1 MAARQRSTR
10 RILFLHPKTLV
21 DSWPFPVDT
30 LGEVVKAPSAVYPVL
45 AAAVADLPVQIEMF
59 DGYVARESFAHY
71 KARLADADILAI
83 AAMSP
88 LKALDTELTIRLS
101 KMLNPRVQVVLGGNH
116 ASAFPEQWI
125 EKGADFVVTG
135 EGEVAFRALIE
146 VLCSGGSDFSKV
158 PNLVYGQ
165 PGGVSATGLRA
176 PTIQLDSSP
185 LPLWEL
191 LDLRPYTL
199 GTGQPGYT
207 AALEVSRGCPH
218 RCDFCNINTYWG
230 YKQRYKSVERVL
242 EEMTQLQRLNVREI
256 IFTDDNF
263 AHDYKHTSRLLEEMI
278 RRDFRFTFGSF
289 LRGDTVRRNPEFPA
303 LAARAGLR
311 FCMMGIE
318 TLNPEWLK
326 AHKKGVAA
334 KDAVE
339 MYANVYTKLRDHGI
353 FVVGLF
359 ITPAEAD
366 SRALSGRGADGVV
379 CDYHYTADLVAQKGS
394 ALYDNLKATEAVG
407 KDMFYHDW
415 NLPSIVLSGGAVQN
429 SHRSAR
435 HAITDSINRF
445 ALRSHFS
452 RSSFVRRFR
461 WRHVG
466 VISERLL
473 CSSFADIARYRV
485 SKDRSLPLATRQ
497 AAIVG
502 SVINDRFIESLA
514 KRRTWKS
521 PLSLRT
527 GWWSPRTTLS
537 LSAMSADHRS

>member
-1 MAARQRSTR
+1 MASPKRSTHR
-10 RILFLHPKTLV
+10 MLFLHPKTLV

-59 DGYVARESFAHY
+59 DGYVARESFRHY
-71 KARLADADILAI
+71 KARLAGVDILAI

-88 LKALDTELTIRLS
+88 LKALDTELTIRLA
-101 KMLNPRVQVVLGGNH
+101 KTLNPRVQVVLGGNH
-116 ASAFPEQWI
+116 ASAFPDQWI
-125 EKGADFVVTG
+125 EKGADFVITG
-135 EGEVAFRALIE
+135 EGEVAFRTLME
-146 VLCSGGSDFSKV
+146 VLSSGSRDVSNV
-158 PNLVYGQ
+158 PNLVYGR
-165 PGGVSATGLRA
+165 PGEVSATGLRA
-176 PTIQLDSSP
+176 PAIQLDSSP
-185 LPLWEL
+185 FPSWEP

-199 GTGQPGYT
+199 GTGQRGYT
-207 AALEVSRGCPH
+207 AAVEISRGCPH

-242 EEMTQLQRLNVREI
+242 EEMTRLHRLSVREL

-263 AHDYKHTSRLLEEMI
+263 AHDYRHTSRLLDEMI

-289 LRGDTVRRNPEFPA
+289 LRGDTVRRNPDFPA
-303 LAARAGLR
+303 LAARAGMR

-326 AHKKGVAA
+326 AHRKGVAA
-334 KDAVE
+334 RDAVE
-339 MYANVYTKLRDHGI
+339 MYANVYASLRKHGI

-366 SRALSGRGADGVV
+366 ERSLSGRGADGVV

-394 ALYDNLKATEAVG
+394 ALYDNLARTNSVG

-415 NLPSIVLSGGAVQN
+415 NLPSIVLSGETLQN
-429 SHRSAR
+429 NHRNAR
-435 HAITDSINRF
+435 NAISDSINSF

-452 RSSFVRRFR
+452 RSPFARRFR
-461 WRHVG
+461 WRHLG
-466 VISERLL
+466 VVSERLL

-485 SKDRSLPLATRQ
+485 SKDQSLALAERQ
-497 AAIVG
+497 ASIVR
-502 SVINDRFIESLA
+502 SVINDRFIQTLA
-514 KRRTWKS
+514 RKRVWRS

-527 GWWSPRTTLS
+527 GLWSSRNTRVARCDVS
-537 LSAMSADHRS
+537 

>member
-1 MAARQRSTR
+1 MAPPLRSTR
-10 RILFLHPKTLV
+10 RILFLHPKTLI

-45 AAAVADLPVQIEMF
+45 AAAVADLPVDIEMF
-59 DGYVARESFAHY
+59 DGYVAREPFRHY
-71 KARLADADILAI
+71 KARLARADILCI
-83 AAMSP
+83 SAMSP
-88 LKALDTELTIRLS
+88 LKALDTELTVRLA
-101 KMLNPRVQVVLGGNH
+101 KTLNPRVQIVMGGNH

-125 EKGADFVVTG
+125 EKGADFVITG

-146 VLCSGGSDFSKV
+146 VLTSGSGDLSTV
-158 PNLVYGQ
+158 PNLVYGR
-165 PGGVSATGLRA
+165 PGEVAATGLRA
-176 PTIQLDSSP
+176 PTIQLDDSP
-185 LPLWEL
+185 FPLWEPL
-191 LDLRPYTL
+191 ALRPYTL
-199 GTGQPGYT
+199 GTGRRGYT

-218 RCDFCNINTYWG
+218 RCDFCNINTFWG
-230 YKQRYKSVERVL
+230 YKQRYKSVDRIL
-242 EEMTQLQRLNVREI
+242 EEMTRLHRLGVREL

-263 AHDYKHTSRLLEEMI
+263 AHDCRHTSRLLEEMI
-278 RRDFRFTFGSF
+278 RRDFRFAFGSF
-289 LRGDTVRRNPEFPA
+289 LRGDTVRLNPEFPA
-303 LAARAGLR
+303 LAARAGMR

-326 AHKKGVAA
+326 AHKKGVRA

-339 MYANVYTKLRDHGI
+339 MYASVYTKLREHGI

-366 SRALSGRGADGVV
+366 QRALSGRGADGVV

-394 ALYDNLKATEAVG
+394 ALYDNLARTGSVG

-415 NLPSIVLSGGAVQN
+415 NLPSIVLSGGTIQN
-429 SHRSAR
+429 SHRNPRNAVIDSA
-435 HAITDSINRF
+435 NRF

-466 VISERLL
+466 IVSERLL
-473 CSSFADIARYRV
+473 CSSFEDIARYRV
-485 SKDRSLPLATRQ
+485 SKNQSLPLAERQ
-497 AAIVG
+497 ATIVR
-502 SVINDRFIESLA
+502 SVINDQFIEKLA
-514 KRRTWKS
+514 RKRVWKS

-527 GWWSPRTTLS
+527 GLWSTGSDRV
-537 LSAMSADHRS
+537 AGARSS